1 MQSFSFN
8 RCLMAAALGGVLALS
23 ACGGDDKPAPI
34 DLVTDQN
41 RDNVPDELAQLV
53 KSTLKIAD
61 AGTPGVLDPEEEPAF
76 FAAINEIGE
85 RLPFSAE
92 TVGRLERIDALTQ
105 QIAAVQTEEERADL
119 LLQLADTDALLAQD
133 ANYQRFTDALNAM
146 PELAPSADTAEVQ
159 NKSKAIHT
167 GGYDQLQRGD
177 VMLTHSGGIGYAF
190 PWAWHFTHAGN
201 YDGNNTVYESVG
213 SGVRVQP
220 VAHWQENKRY
230 AFGRN
235 KKVSQSAVVAQL
247 EQAQQRYGTAGK
259 TPYNFV
265 FPNKQTDNKLYCSQL
280 VWKIHQGA
288 GTNVDSNSLKW
299 FTLMAL
305 KLSPY
310 YAWNPPLAL
319 AKHAV
324 LIASVLRPAVA
335 PDEIYY
341 ATDVINFYY
350 DKKK

>member
-1 MQSFSFN
+1 MSEAD
-8 RCLMAAALGGVLALS
+8 LTKGGTVL
-23 ACGGDDKPAPI
+23 PI
-34 DLVTDQN
+34 T
-41 RDNVPDELAQLV
+41 RW
-53 KSTLKIAD
+53 
-61 AGTPGVLDPEEEPAF
+61 GTPVMHAQTAPVTEFGEGLHALVRDMFATMRAADGVGL
-76 FAAINEIGE
+76 AA
-85 RLPFSAE
+85 
-92 TVGRLERIDALTQ
+92 TQVGVGL
-105 QIAAVQTEEERADL
+105 AVFVYECPDG
-119 LLQLADTDALLAQD
+119 D
-133 ANYQRFTDALNAM
+133 
-146 PELAPSADTAEVQ
+146 
-159 NKSKAIHT
+159 
-167 GGYDQLQRGD
+167 DQLQRGD

-213 SGVRVQP
+213 SGVRLQP
-220 VAHWQENKRY
+220 IAHWQENKRY